1 MAGPCGFIDKVTGKE
16 YETLEAM
23 LADIAK
29 GNFDSSKSVKAL
41 KVKNKI
47 ESLKEEVRDL
57 KGQVRD
63 VFKASVEALK
73 SADKSYGSKIK
84 SVKDAVNNSIKIF
97 KDSLGKKE
105 ISNSQYKSILSK
117 LGRISSEKDVNKAI
131 EDFVNHVDNVFDTA
145 DYKEKVE
152 NSNKARKKAI
162 SRLSKAGVVK
172 DTYSVESLK
181 RMLSLNPD
189 RIPSESLAKYEEIVN
204 KLADGNLSGEGANAL
219 VQEANNVVASYENK
233 NFKDVD
239 LKQRVDDFINDFEDL
254 EGKSYE
260 EIVTDMLKS
269 DNITSA
275 ESKYLLENQD
285 FFEDSAKTKNR
296 KAKEPYT
303 KEERDEKKAT
313 IKNSLNDIQD
323 LKDVGVLDKSTKSRI
338 DNILDNVSD
347 EYLDSLSDKELDNMK
362 DHLLNIGDGFIN
374 KHLNTID
381 ASIELFN
388 SEKLVKEALEKANVK
403 LKDLAVSSRVK
414 AVFNRLIKSKNTLKR
429 SGLSNQLSRYHKYA
443 IDNVLGLKNKDFAGI
458 FFGKGSQQ
466 VGAHD
471 IYVLDTRQ
479 KLINPIDKYLED
491 KHGSDTDAIFRA
503 KVRAKLYTI
512 QRLHE
517 TSGSSKDLSVDKYFS
532 SKFFNDKG
540 ENNKYS
546 KETRDVIKEEL
557 DKFKDLGFNSEEYFK
572 SKDFGDSEKE
582 IVKAHDKFY
591 NSDIK
596 DKAYD
601 TSFYDDG
608 NVLQV
613 KENYTPISFSSTSSK
628 GESLE
633 KEVNNKVLEFTKPS
647 FKAGNILEKTGST
660 GGENKVISLDI
671 TEEMHKYLDDVSSRY
686 HLLDRTRRDQA
697 LIKSLL
703 KDPNLTDD
711 QKIVIQTIESL
722 QHKSIAAIHSKGMG
736 LGLLGFFS
744 GKITK
749 VKLVGVTKAGPELLG
764 NIINSLP
771 HTTKYINGV
780 SIYKNMLKNGGD
792 NNKIL
797 YALKVPQAARFANNI
812 FELPKVGGQGGA
824 DVPFETRIKSS
835 SNLDSAGKKL
845 LLKLY
850 KNSQLEGTHKTIEE
864 LGDFLLATPDKAIA
878 VPLFYGLFE
887 GKFEEL
893 TGEKPDY
900 KKISDGDID
909 YMDKF
914 RRQLDKATRQADVEI
929 SQIVSSKN
937 PYVVAGKYQTKSSAG
952 QSAVI
957 LNHFKSNLR
966 AHNSGQ
972 ATGTYVALDNMISN
986 GKITRKDAGIL
997 GSKFASQFA
1006 YTLSKRWMTTTLFS
1020 GVASALGL
1028 SIFNDDEKKE
1038 GQFKRDLIGAAISL
1052 ATGAS
1057 GNFSSNLASVGA
1069 EIINDKYL
1077 KGITYEGAYNK
1088 NMSSFGFTSYD
1099 PNAGGFKNAF
1109 DYLMSNTGSLG
1120 IASEEL
1126 RKDVDAGEA
1135 DIKSGTVKTLLGT
1148 GILPFAKDINSM
1160 QSQEKFSS
1168 IPNIKD
1174 QKEIYHSGSPKE
1186 IKELE
1191 GKMYNY
1197 VKTRMYNE
1205 YLKLFKE
1212 YGDKTTKGQ
1221 ESKIDSQ
1228 MGKIYPSL
1236 IKEFGSKLQVSRDE
1250 LNSLLESANQAALIR
1265 RKIRSNMFSDD
1276 ASKYMKMKKDEV
1288 EPAILTKLRDAK
1300 NSGDNKEFKRLVN
1313 VAIELNE
1320 SKILS
1325 DSSVAS
1331 FFKLMAKGKK

>member
-63 VFKASVEALK
+63 VFNASVEALK
-73 SADKSYGSKIK
+73 SADKSYGDKAKTI
-84 SVKDAVNNSIKIF
+84 KDAVNNSIKIF

-117 LGRISSEKDVNKAI
+117 LGRISSEKDTSKAI

-145 DYKEKVE
+145 DYKQKVE

-189 RIPSESLAKYEEIVN
+189 RIPSESISKYEEIVN
-204 KLADGNLSGEGANAL
+204 KLADGKLSGEGANAL
-219 VQEANNVVASYENK
+219 VQDANNVIASYENK
-233 NFKDVD
+233 NVKDVD
-239 LKQRVDDFINDFEDL
+239 LKQRLDDFINDFEDL

-260 EIVTDMLKS
+260 EVVTDMLKS
-269 DNITSA
+269 ENITSA
-275 ESKYLLENQD
+275 ESKYLLENQE
-285 FFEDSAKTKNR
+285 FFEDSAKTNNR
-296 KAKEPYT
+296 KPKEPYT
-303 KEERDEKKAT
+303 KEEKDEKKAT
-313 IKNSLNDIQD
+313 IKGSLNDIQD

-347 EYLDSLSDKELDNMK
+347 EYLDSLSDKELDNIK

-388 SEKLVKEALEKANVK
+388 SAKSVKEALGGANVK
-403 LKDLAVSSRVK
+403 LKDLAASSRVK

-429 SGLSNQLSRYHKYA
+429 SGLSNQISRYHKYA
-443 IDNVLGLKNKDFAGI
+443 VDTVLGLKNTDLAGT

-471 IYVLDTRQ
+471 IYTLDTRQ
-479 KLINPIDKYLED
+479 KLINPIEKYLQD
-491 KHGSDTDAIFRA
+491 IHGSDTDAIFRA
-503 KVRAKLYTI
+503 KVRAKLYVL

-532 SKFFNDKG
+532 DKFFNDKG

-546 KETRDVIKEEL
+546 KETRDVIREEVEKFRSL
-557 DKFKDLGFNSEEYFK
+557 DFNSEEYFK

-582 IVKAHDKFY
+582 LVKAHDKFY

-596 DKAYD
+596 NKAYD

-613 KENYTPISFSSTSSK
+613 KENYTPVSFSSTSSK
-628 GESLE
+628 AESLE
-633 KEVNNKVLEFTKPS
+633 KEINDKVLEFTKPS

-660 GGENKVISLDI
+660 GGENRVISLDI

-697 LIKSLL
+697 LMKALL
-703 KDPNLTDD
+703 KDPSLTED

-736 LGLLGFFS
+736 LGFLGFFS
-744 GKITK
+744 GKVTK
-749 VKLVGVTKAGPELLG
+749 VKLVGITKAGPELIG

-771 HTTKYINGV
+771 NTTKYIDGV
-780 SIYKNMLKNGGD
+780 SIYKSILKSGAE

-797 YALKVPQAARFANNI
+797 YALKVPQAARFSNNI
-812 FELPKVGGQGGA
+812 FELPKIGGQGGA
-824 DVPFETRIKSS
+824 DVPFETRIKNS

-845 LLKLY
+845 MLKLY
-850 KNSQLEGTHKTIEE
+850 RNSQLEGTQKTIEQ
-864 LGDFLLATPDKAIA
+864 LGDFMLATPDKAVA

-887 GKFEEL
+887 VKFKEL

-900 KKISDGDID
+900 KKISDGDVE
-909 YMDKF
+909 YLDKF
-914 RRQLDKATRQADVEI
+914 RKQLDKATRQADVEI
-929 SQIVSSKN
+929 SQVVSSKN

-957 LNHFKSNLR
+957 LNHFNSNLR

-972 ATGTYVALDNMISN
+972 ATGIYMALDNMISN
-986 GKITRKDAGIL
+986 GKITRKDAAIL

-1006 YTLSKRWMTTTLFS
+1006 YTASKRWMTASLFS

-1038 GQFKRDLIGAAISL
+1038 GQFKRDLIGSAISL

-1057 GNFSSNLASVGA
+1057 GNFASNAASVGA
-1069 EIINDKYL
+1069 EFLNDKYMQ
-1077 KGITYEGAYNK
+1077 GVTYEGRYNK
-1088 NMSSFGFTSYD
+1088 NFSSFGFTSYD
-1099 PNAGGFKNAF
+1099 PNGGVFKNAF
-1109 DYLMSNTGSLG
+1109 DYLISNTGSLG
-1120 IASEEL
+1120 IASEEV
-1126 RKDVDAGEA
+1126 RKDVEAGEG
-1135 DIKSGTVKTLLGT
+1135 DVKSGIVKTLLGT
-1148 GILPFAKDINSM
+1148 GILPFAKDVNAM

-1168 IPNIKD
+1168 IPSIKD
-1174 QKEIYHSGSPKE
+1174 QKEIYKSNDQNK

-1191 GKMYNY
+1191 LKLNNYAKVTFKNKIIGVLKEKGGKEFERLFADPKYNDKVINELKIKIAKNIHIPLTGDIDGYVKSAIKDVTFDYLVRTNKIDKNIQKMYQMKSEDLNTDL
-1197 VKTRMYNE
+1197 VKR
-1205 YLKLFKE
+1205 
-1212 YGDKTTKGQ
+1212 
-1221 ESKIDSQ
+1221 
-1228 MGKIYPSL
+1228 
-1236 IKEFGSKLQVSRDE
+1236 
-1250 LNSLLESANQAALIR
+1250 A
-1265 RKIRSNMFSDD
+1265 
-1276 ASKYMKMKKDEV
+1276 
-1288 EPAILTKLRDAK
+1288 RDAK
-1300 NSGDNKEFKRLVN
+1300 NNPEELKKVQKDLNILFKLGKV
-1313 VAIELNE
+1313 
-1320 SKILS
+1320 
-1325 DSSVAS
+1325 DSSVITKYETQEIKS
-1331 FFKLMAKGKK
+1331 QDK